1 VRRLHDLP
9 EELLDRAASQGRLV
23 SSHDCDEFGV
33 SSTRR
38 TTLVRRAAWR
48 RVTTGVYDT
57 CPGSVRMLTGQE
69 RARRA
74 AWAGL
79 LAYGDEAIAVGAS
92 GCAMLGIEGLPLPP
106 TSEVSLPGGRS
117 VRARDGIMLRQFDAG
132 MRVVEVAG
140 RLVAA
145 PEWALAQVVP
155 RLGRSSAVSAM
166 DSAQHLKLLDQQG
179 LALAHDL
186 ARRRRGARGTHA
198 WWALSDGRAESPL
211 ETLGRLDCL
220 DVGVEPD
227 DLQVKI
233 FDAWGVLLGCGDM
246 GWKQRS
252 GRWLIAEMDGRLAH
266 EAPAALLHDRSR
278 QTDFVVS
285 GEADVLRFTFRDVGP
300 HHRMGRT
307 VQRFL
312 ADEDPAAAAG

>member
-1 VRRLHDLP
+1 MRRLHDLP
-9 EELLDRAASQGRLV
+9 EELLGRAASQGGLV

-38 TTLVRRAAWR
+38 TTLARRAAWR
-48 RVTTGVYDT
+48 RVTTGVCDT
-57 CPGSVRMLTGQE
+57 CPGRVPTLTGQE
-69 RARRA
+69 RASRA

-79 LAYGDEAIAVGAS
+79 LAYGEDAIAVGSS
-92 GCAMLGIEGLPLPP
+92 GCALLGIEGLPLPP

-117 VRARDGIMLRQFDAG
+117 VRGRDGIVLRQYDAG
-132 MRVVEVAG
+132 MRVVQVAD

-155 RLGRSSAVSAM
+155 RLDRGSAVSAM

-186 ARRRRGARGTHA
+186 ARRRRGVERTHD

-220 DVGVEPD
+220 DVGVEPE
-227 DLQVKI
+227 DLQIKI
-233 FDAWGVLLGCGDM
+233 DSGTTHDVMIGLRNGSVGVAA
-246 GWKQRS
+246 S
-252 GRWLIAEMDGRLAH
+252 GVRRQSWERMWTFC
-266 EAPAALLHDRSR
+266 SR
-278 QTDFVVS
+278 PTAIQQANIEV
-285 GEADVLRFTFRDVGP
+285 P
-300 HHRMGRT
+300 
-307 VQRFL
+307 
-312 ADEDPAAAAG
+312 P